1 MSVSTFIPKLWD
13 ARLLYHLDKIH
24 VFANLV
30 NRDYEGTISQY
41 GDTVHINQIGDI
53 TIKDYKKG
61 TNIDDPEELNTT
73 DQLLII
79 DQAKY
84 FNFAIE
90 DIDKAQVRT
99 SLMDSA
105 MQRTAYALADSTDNF
120 IASLMAKDG
129 KIKIG
134 STATP
139 ITITAENAY
148 NTLIQ
153 LKVAMDKAN
162 VPTMGRWVVVPPEFE
177 GFMLS
182 DTRLAG
188 GMGVNNEKRL
198 IEGFVTRA
206 CGFDIYKSNN
216 VPSTAGKYSII
227 ASNNTTTT
235 FAEQIVSTEAFRPE
249 SSFKDAMKGL
259 NVYGAKV
266 TQGDAVAVLTATF
279 TEPVK

>member
-1 MSVSTFIPKLWD
+1 MSVSTFIPKLWS
-13 ARLLYHLDKIH
+13 ARLLYHLDKLH

-30 NRDYEGTISQY
+30 NRDYEGEIKQF
-41 GDTVHINQIGDI
+41 GDTVHINQLGDI

-61 TNIDDPEELNTT
+61 TNIDTPEELNMS
-73 DQLLII
+73 DQSLVI

-90 DIDKAQVRT
+90 DIDKAQVR
-99 SLMDSA
+99 SPLMDSA
-105 MQRTAYALADSTDNF
+105 MQRTAYGLKDVTDNF
-120 IASLMAKDG
+120 IAGLMAKDG

-139 ITITAENAY
+139 IALTADNAY
-148 NTLIQ
+148 TTLVQ
-153 LKVAMDKAN
+153 LKVTMDKAN
-162 VPTMGRWVVVPPEFE
+162 VPTNGRWVVVPPEFE
-177 GFMLS
+177 GLMLN
-182 DTRLAG
+182 DTKFASAYGTNAEGRI
-188 GMGVNNEKRL
+188 
-198 IEGFVTRA
+198 IEGLVSRA
-206 CGFDIYKSNN
+206 CGFDIYISNN
-216 VPSTAGKYSII
+216 VPVTAGKYSIV

-235 FAEQIVSTEAFRPE
+235 FAEQIVSVEAFRPE

-279 TEPVK
+279 TEPAK

>member
-1 MSVSTFIPKLWD
+1 M
-13 ARLLYHLDKIH
+13 
-24 VFANLV
+24 
-30 NRDYEGTISQY
+30 EISQY
-41 GDTVHINQIGDI
+41 GDTVHINQLGDI

-61 TNIDDPEELNTT
+61 DIEAPEELSTT
-73 DQLLII
+73 SQMLII

-99 SLMDSA
+99 ALMDSA

-120 IASLMAKDG
+120 IAGLMAKDA

-134 STATP
+134 SSTTP
-139 ITITAENAY
+139 IVLTAENVY
-148 NTLIQ
+148 TTLIQ

-162 VPTMGRWVVVPPEFE
+162 VPSEGRWVVIPPEFE
-177 GFMLS
+177 GLMLS
-182 DTRLAG
+182 DPTRFAG
-188 GMGVNNEKRL
+188 AYGANAEQRL
-198 IEGFVTRA
+198 INGFVTRA
-206 CGFDIYKSNN
+206 CGFDIYTSNN
-216 VPSTAGKYSII
+216 VPVTAGKYSIV

-249 SSFKDAMKGL
+249 ASFKDAMKGL

-279 TEPVK
+279 TEPAK

>member
-1 MSVSTFIPKLWD
+1 MSVTTFIPKLWS

-30 NRDYEGTISQY
+30 NRDYEGEIKQF
-41 GDTVHINQIGDI
+41 GDTVHINQLGNI

-61 TNIDDPEELNTT
+61 TDIDVPEELSTT
-73 DQLLII
+73 DQVLVI

-90 DIDKAQVRT
+90 DIDKAQVR
-99 SLMDSA
+99 SPLMDSA
-105 MQRTAYALADSTDNF
+105 MERTAYGLADVTDSFLAN
-120 IASLMAKDG
+120 LMAKDA

-134 STATP
+134 SSATP
-139 ITITAENAY
+139 IALTEQNVYT
-148 NTLIQ
+148 TLVQ

-162 VPTMGRWVVVPPEFE
+162 VPTGGRWVVVPPEFE
-177 GFMLS
+177 GLMLT
-182 DTRLAG
+182 DTRFASAYGTKAEDRL
-188 GMGVNNEKRL
+188 VNGL
-198 IEGFVTRA
+198 VARA
-206 CGFDIYKSNN
+206 CGFDIYVSNN
-216 VPSTAGKYSII
+216 VPVTASKYSIV

-249 SSFKDAMKGL
+249 SSFKDALKGL

-266 TQGDAVAVLTATF
+266 TQADAVAVITATF